1 MLIWWLED
9 GGYLFWADQSCLQA
23 VREYGFLEEGEK
35 TGGVWKGK
43 TKSSSPETRPPQ
55 RLRGWSAGR
64 GLEGTDKSCRWELSG
79 ICASNLICGK
89 AIEIL
94 QGIRIGEALWPR
106 AESGLNC
113 VERKMLVMLKGSC
126 VNLRVSGKLTPCHWD
141 LSPGLGNTF
150 LD

>member
-1 MLIWWLED
+1 M
-9 GGYLFWADQSCLQA
+9 GFWR
-23 VREYGFLEEGEK
+23 REKRLEEFER
-35 TGGVWKGK
+35 GK
-43 TKSSSPETRPPQ
+43 QSPLVLRPASPQ

-64 GLEGTDKSCRWELSG
+64 GLEGTNKGCRWERSG

-89 AIEIL
+89 KIEIL

-126 VNLRVSGKLTPCHWD
+126 VNLRVSGKLTPCY
-141 LSPGLGNTF
+141 
-150 LD
+150 